1 MPKTEPPGRT
11 NLIVAGELLRR
22 RKISGL
28 TQGQVADRFTESG
41 YPIKLAA
48 YASIES
54 GKTRITVD
62 MLTVA
67 AAVFDCSPTAL
78 LLGDH
83 DDPAATLEYQGPGT
97 TTVESAAG
105 WLRMEQPFRPPDHD
119 RAGVA
124 AVVRFQS
131 SNFPSCLVTPIE
143 LALDSQA

>member
-1 MPKTEPPGRT
+1 M
-11 NLIVAGELLRR
+11 IVSGELLRR
-22 RKISGL
+22 RKMSGL
-28 TQGQVADRFTESG
+28 TQGQVADRFTEAG

-83 DDPAATLEYQGPGT
+83 EDPEATLEFQGPGT
-97 TTVESAAG
+97 TTVESAAD
-105 WLRMEQPFRPPDHD
+105 WLRMEQPFRAPGHD
-119 RAGVA
+119 RPGVA

-131 SNFPSCLVTPIE
+131 SNFPACLVTPIE
-143 LALDSQA
+143 RALDNQA